1 MPGTGTNR
9 HDLYTIDNSTSKDTI
24 LSRAKDVVESD
35 KLQKVIMEG
44 SRNTVHKI
52 FD

>member
-9 HDLYTIDNSTSKDTI
+9 HDLYTMDNSRSKDTI

-35 KLQKVIMEG
+35 KLQESDYGRFKG
-44 SRNTVHKI
+44 YSS
-52 FD
+52 